1 MADSLIAQLTALAAQ
16 IPQPEEEAFADGV
29 LRRLD
34 HDTRAESV
42 RPARFWGSP
51 RRRLAIGLA
60 FAVTVATATIALPGP
75 RQTVARWFGFDRV
88 RIERG
93 PAPITTTNP
102 ADPATSSP
110 TIVPAPVTARPP
122 TSLSTSALDAR
133 FSELFG
139 GLGPPVSPA
148 VATATGLPLPTP
160 EALGDPMSLHV
171 PAAGTMIEVVAV
183 YATSPELPGAVIPG
197 VGAIVSVVDASAD
210 AAMFG
215 KFAGPGTSVET
226 LEIDGDPAIW
236 LSGAPHEVVVL
247 VDGQPIVETL
257 RLATNTLL
265 WQHAG
270 WLLRIEATV
279 SRDEAVRIAR
289 SWEPIGG

>member
-1 MADSLIAQLTALAAQ
+1 MADSLVAQLTALAAQ
-16 IPQPEEEAFADGV
+16 IPQPESTSFADGV

-34 HDTRAESV
+34 HDTRAEFV
-42 RPARFWGSP
+42 RPARSWRSP
-51 RRRLAIGLA
+51 RRRLAIGL
-60 FAVTVATATIALPGP
+60 TVAFTLAAATIALPGP

-88 RIERG
+88 RIERV
-93 PAPITTTNP
+93 PAPITTTTP
-102 ADPATSSP
+102 ADPPATA
-110 TIVPAPVTARPP
+110 PAPVTARPP
-122 TSLSTSALDAR
+122 TAPSTSAFDAR

-160 EALGDPMSLHV
+160 KALGDPISMHV
-171 PAAGTMIEVVAV
+171 PDAGTMIEVVAV
-183 YATSPELPGAVIPG
+183 YATSGELPGSVIPG

-289 SWEPIGG
+289 SWEPTGG